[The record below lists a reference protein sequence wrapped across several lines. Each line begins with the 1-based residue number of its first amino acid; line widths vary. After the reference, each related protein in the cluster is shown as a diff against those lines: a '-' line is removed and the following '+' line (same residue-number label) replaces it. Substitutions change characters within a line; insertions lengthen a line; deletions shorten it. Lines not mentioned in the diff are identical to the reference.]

1 MDGGNMELLFVF
13 IFLVAAFIELAFW
26 VLIFKLVIYVIK
38 RAIRRNN
45 YEAFKQ
51 NTISENSVNL
61 AREYADITLNDLVK
75 FKSKT
80 SSIYNENFVD
90 VSNNKLDL
98 FNVSDINTLKDYF
111 YDIFYRFEKALN
123 NLDYQQLKHLSTDQ
137 IYENFYTGIEL
148 DINNGNKRIIDS
160 VEKKKVIIYEL
171 DSTIAKQ
178 VVSTLIEI
186 RYINYT
192 VNNEGKLIKGQKEP
206 ITEKFIVKFRKDF
219 KQNNIVNC
227 PNCGAPVSNDDTK
240 CSYCESK
247 INNKNDFKISS
258 IQRIV

>member
-1 MDGGNMELLFVF
+1 MEFLFTF
-13 IFLVAAFIELAFW
+13 IFFIAALIEVAFW
-26 VLIFKLVIYVIK
+26 ILVFKLIIYIIK
-38 RAIRRNN
+38 RAIKRSN
-45 YEAFKQ
+45 YESFKQ
-51 NTISENSVNL
+51 NTISEDNVNL
-61 AREYADITLNDLVK
+61 AKEYADITLSDLVK
-75 FKSKT
+75 FKAKT
-80 SSIYNENFVD
+80 SSIYKENFVD
-90 VSNNKLDL
+90 VSNNKLEL
-98 FNVSDINTLKDYF
+98 FNVSDINTLKEYF

-148 DINNGNKRIIDS
+148 DINNGNKRIIDN

-186 RYINYT
+186 KYINYT
-192 VNNEGKLIKGQKEP
+192 VNNEGKIIKGQKEP

-219 KQNNIVNC
+219 KQNNIMNC
-227 PNCGAPVSNDDTK
+227 PNCGAPVTSDDTK
-240 CSYCESK
+240 CSYCETK

>member
-1 MDGGNMELLFVF
+1 MEFLF
-13 IFLVAAFIELAFW
+13 IFIFFIAALIELAFW
-26 VLIFKLVIYVIK
+26 LLIFKLIVYIIK
-38 RAIRRNN
+38 RAIKSRN
-45 YEAFKQ
+45 YQSFKQ

-61 AREYADITLNDLVK
+61 SKEFADITLSDLIK
-75 FKSKT
+75 FNNKT
-80 SSIYNENFVD
+80 SSIYKDNFVD
-90 VSNNKLDL
+90 VSNNKLEL
-98 FNVSDINTLKDYF
+98 FNVSDINTLKEYF

-123 NLDYQQLKHLSTDQ
+123 NLDYQQLKYLSTDQ

-160 VEKKKVIIYEL
+160 IEKKKIIIYEL

-186 RYINYT
+186 KYINYT
-192 VNNEGKLIKGQKEP
+192 VNNEGKLIKGSKAP

-219 KQNNIVNC
+219 KHNNISNC
-227 PNCGAPVSNDDTK
+227 PNCGATITSENIK
-240 CSYCESK
+240 CSYCETK